1 MHVGID
7 GDVLLY
13 QSAFAVESRGYIAYD
28 EEGTPVF
35 FTKYKKNVKEFPE
48 VKPYRCVE
56 VGDVEYACNI
66 FNAKV
71 NSIIRKT
78 GATSH
83 TIYLTGK
90 GNFRQ
95 ELYNGYKASRKDK
108 PLLYKVVRQHAEGL
122 LETVVVDGQEADDAL
137 SIAQYKDPEGHIIAT
152 IDKDLLMV
160 PGHHYNPNTE
170 VTSYVT
176 PEEGTKAFYKQI
188 LTGDSIDDIPGI
200 KGIGP
205 KKAEKIL
212 EGMNEE
218 EMWYEVLRQWAG
230 VMQHDSVLETVT
242 MYAQLLWMRE
252 KEDEYWMPRYEAL
265 I

>member
-13 QSAFAVESRGYIAYD
+13 QSASAVESRGYIAYD
-28 EEGTPVF
+28 EEDTPVF

-71 NSIIRKT
+71 DSIIRKT

-160 PGHHYNPNTE
+160 PGYHYNI
-170 VTSYVT
+170 TSEEMIYVS
-176 PEEGTKAFYKQI
+176 PKEGRSSFYKQI
-188 LTGDSIDDIPGI
+188 LTGDKVDDIPGI
-200 KGIGP
+200 PGIGP
-205 KKAEKIL
+205 KTAEKLL
-212 EGMNEE
+212 EGIDDEAELWLTVVNKWCEH
-218 EMWYEVLRQWAG
+218 L
-230 VMQHDSVLETVT
+230 QHDSVLDTVIN
-242 MYAQLLWMRE
+242 YARLLWMRS
-252 KEDEYWMPRYEAL
+252 KEGELWNPPVEL
-265 I
+265 

>member
-1 MHVGID
+1 MI
-7 GDVLLY
+7 LY
-13 QSAFAVESRGYIAYD
+13 QSAFAVEARGYIGYN

-35 FTKYKKNVKEFPE
+35 FTKYKKNVKDFPE
-48 VKPYRCVE
+48 VRPYNCVE
-56 VGDVEYACNI
+56 IEDVEYACNI
-66 FNAKV
+66 FNSKIA
-71 NSIIRKT
+71 SIIRKT

-95 ELYNGYKASRKDK
+95 ELYNGYKASRKSK
-108 PLLYKVVRQHAEGL
+108 PLLYKAVRQHAEGL
-122 LETVVVDGQEADDAL
+122 LTTIVVDGQEADDAL
-137 SIAQYKDPEGHIIAT
+137 SIAQYEDPEGHIIAT

-170 VTSYVT
+170 VTSFVT
-176 PEEGTKAFYKQI
+176 SEVGIKSFYKQI

-212 EGMNEE
+212 EDIDEE
-218 EMWYEVLRQWAG
+218 EAMWLAVVNKWCEYL
-230 VMQHDSVLETVT
+230 QHDSVLETVIN
-242 MYAQLLWMRE
+242 YARLLWMRQYDGQMWE
-252 KEDEYWMPRYEAL
+252 PPCDLRV
-265 I
+265 